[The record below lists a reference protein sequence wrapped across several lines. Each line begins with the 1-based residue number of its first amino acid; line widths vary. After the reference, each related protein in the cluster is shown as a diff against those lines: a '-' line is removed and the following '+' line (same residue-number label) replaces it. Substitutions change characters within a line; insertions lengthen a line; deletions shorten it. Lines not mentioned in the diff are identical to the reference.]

1 MVSKENKARGW
12 RTLLGGAA
20 IASVVVSFGAA
31 TPAKAHD
38 DDDDDYHGGYHQ
50 GWDRDDRHEDREEAH
65 EAWERHEWAEAHP
78 YGYGYYAQPR
88 AYYYAQPRAYYPPP
102 VYYAPQPYAWGGL
115 NINIPIR

>member
-1 MVSKENKARGW
+1 MVLKENKARGW

-38 DDDDDYHGGYHQ
+38 DDDDDYRGGYHQ
-50 GWDRDDRHEDREEAH
+50 GWDRDRYEDREEAH